1 MRRLRLE
8 RHPDG
13 PDAIEPEG
21 AGGVLVEV
29 PVAPADKRAAVI
41 DGGLDTPA
49 ADREGD
55 VCPARQRPVG
65 DAVER
70 VEATRRRTTIVIPG
84 SDVRPGG
91 ADAAGRS
98 AGAAVGA

>member
-29 PVAPADKRAAVI
+29 PVAPADERAAVI
-41 DGGLDTPA
+41 DGGPDAPA

-55 VCPARQRPVG
+55 VRPARQRPVG

-70 VEATRRRTTIVIPG
+70 VEATRRRTTVVVPG
-84 SDVRPGG
+84 GDVRRGG
-91 ADAAGRS
+91 GDAAGSR
-98 AGAAVGA
+98 A